1 MKKIAFGLFII
12 LFTMSCTNIKKLEQ
26 SYQLFQTGFD
36 SLNNFSY
43 KELTIKEED
52 KISIKAYTKATA
64 SQEQAALFNVLGNNG
79 NFIVSKTGEIELPK
93 IGFLKVAGLTCTQL
107 QDLLVMEWSKYIK
120 DVSVDVRLQGF
131 SVNVLGEVPNQGTK
145 LFNTEKATIIDAIA
159 QSGGLSEDSKRNNI
173 MLVREDSGKRKTYYI
188 DLQDAKL
195 YESPAF
201 QLQQNDMIYV
211 GADEK
216 KFKKMRDR
224 EFRENIQPIVQFT
237 SIALSLINFI
247 MLLGRR

>member
-1 MKKIAFGLFII
+1 MKKVVFGLLSI
-12 LFTMSCTNIKKLEQ
+12 LLLASCTNLKKLEK

-36 SLNNFSY
+36 SLNNYSY
-43 KELTIKEED
+43 KELTIKEGD
-52 KISIKAYTKATA
+52 KISIKAFTMATA
-64 SQEQAALFNVLGNNG
+64 NQEQVALFNTLGSNG
-79 NFIVSKTGEIELPK
+79 IFLVSKQGKIELPK
-93 IGFLKVAGLTCTQL
+93 IGFLKVSGLTCKQL
-107 QDLLVMEWSKYIK
+107 QDLISTEWEKYIK
-120 DVSVDVRLQGF
+120 DIAVDVQILGF
-131 SVNVLGEVPNQGTK
+131 SVNVLGEVPSQGTK

-173 MLVREDSGKRKTYYI
+173 MVVREDSGKRKTYYI

-224 EFRENIQPIVQFT
+224 EFRENIQPLVQFA